1 MPRITF
7 EFDSNAKAV
16 TKDIRAL
23 ENVLSDIENRGR
35 GRRSAATTQARSA
48 IGEVAQQ
55 VNRADLTRA
64 GSQNVIRAANQA
76 GLGTQLEN
84 TANMAGAMIGG
95 VLGKE
100 LQQGIGYLVNEN
112 LRPIKQAIARLRD
125 KAASAPDPAISA
137 GITQLADDLQTQLS
151 AYQELAI
158 SRKSALQ
165 SLQEPRTLQ
174 ALEKVRSEYSKLGV
188 DVGSIGD
195 LGKFASRLATV
206 SPGVSAAIS
215 TLTANVDNIDPQEY
229 AKQVQRI
236 AVDGLKQVQ
245 AQRGELQAA
254 IQRQTSKANQRI
266 GTSFTKVF
274 EERFG
279 AITDFL
285 SGAAT
290 FDANSLPNQMALGVF
305 KDQIKTSGA
314 RDIVRNLDA
323 RNVSELQALS
333 SARAGGDPAQIA
345 TALAAAETAIQK
357 RIRGV
362 NEDLKKLTDLAAA
375 TGDQDLKVAVS
386 ELARTAR
393 EAQQKLLNQVVS
405 SQRAIQAG
413 MFDSMNASI
422 AKFTASTR
430 SAGGD
435 ATTIATKQG
444 LVNFNNRLTDYIGN
458 LLQEQNKA
466 FANIRFESLGGQSLA
481 QLFPGKG
488 GKGLGRQANFITN
501 SLLAPSGFFDADT
514 AEGRQSAIS
523 KAIDNVE
530 PALRGIGLSGKEL
543 EVATKELTDVLEAVR
558 AAYKPVIDTARRLN
572 AQQFEASR
580 ARARRAINEGRYQE
594 AEQIINDLT
603 PFVTTAVPRSRRR
616 LQTGEADVTPTSEA
630 QLSATARTNLEE
642 NRDVIAGDI
651 ARGRERA
658 DREGNLFRRLGTFAG
673 RALSIFGGLQFAIGG
688 TAAAIGGLVEQ
699 ANRLDRA
706 AATVNALSGS
716 FQGFNQVL
724 ALATMQQTK
733 FGGTLEESLQGFNS
747 LIPISKRYGADLL
760 QLDNIARRLAVIDPV
775 QGFQGA
781 SIALKEFFSG
791 DITSLSRRFEID
803 RKTLNSIKDAGSQLE
818 QLQELDKVLADLG
831 ISNAVLEARTQTTAA
846 TYDKFGATLS
856 NTTTLLGKYLQSG
869 FEGLTQSL
877 TNVIDYTGELSNV
890 LANEQAYI
898 NLTTNIERVA
908 RKLVDL
914 QTATE
919 EVENP
924 LAKYAG
930 DFVNL
935 DALVDR
941 NTKSVEELINEWND
955 LIVELNNLRALE
967 GKPLLRL
974 FSQNDYKAIEDIVAI
989 SNATGIP
996 VLRLL
1001 EDTNPLTGQPITAGE
1016 AANQAR
1022 NQVSY
1027 LENKLYELTG
1037 FATEAV
1043 KEQERLAMLYGESY
1057 SGATQFFQNL
1067 FGGNWLSQEYIPGT
1081 VQQAQPNQ
1089 ANAPGMFAPI
1099 YLQDN
1104 LRQVMPSY
1112 LEQLQK
1118 QTDVINT
1125 NTIFYERQAQILEE
1139 QTGINYVDQ
1148 MAEYANQLQFG
1159 QLTQE
1164 EANEVT
1170 RKMLELNKQL
1180 MEVTEDRIRYESDY
1194 ITQNL
1199 ASASSFGGQALN
1211 ESLLNQMNQITQEN
1225 ATQAQKILAQAYLG
1239 AGGGASASG
1248 MSAELMHIVEMAQ
1261 TMYGVTREQLY
1272 YLSQV
1277 EKRQARVTLEANK
1290 SVSAYGALRGQLTGM
1305 QIPMS
1310 EAVRLAMEFNDSVQG
1325 LVSGTMLGQLSLND
1339 RMRFLQGEFSNPMAM
1354 QNQGDVL
1361 GNLDSLLSAILE
1373 KEQERLDLAAKEA
1386 NLAQERTE
1394 EARKKDEERLEFEEK
1409 RSELMRDNQKDLF
1422 ELAKDYEEKK
1432 VDLLEDYEDKKT
1444 NLVEDFEK
1452 RKLQAIKD
1460 AQLQVKENR
1469 TDFFSAL
1476 FGAEALTQ
1484 EDRNRFTGE
1493 YEKIVQEAAGLR
1505 DAGSFQA
1512 AENVL
1517 SSGLQLL
1524 VNQINLLDQLKSSQD
1539 RLADTNKEL
1548 LELTKTTESGIFG
1561 TGASKEKEKL
1571 AKESQD
1577 LQEEIARLEQRIKD
1591 LQVLQKL
1598 QYDEDTTRLD
1608 QARKLRDQEKK
1619 EFKEAMDEMGKTYKD
1634 KLKEMDD
1641 DYKKSLADREANFK
1655 ESLANLDEDFAKSSE
1670 KQKTITVEAEKAQ
1683 ILSFDDMMK
1692 FRQAGYLALEAAR
1705 LAAEGG
1711 NREDIQGQLS
1721 SGLASIRDYFAQR
1734 GTPASQAILT
1744 ALDTLENLPPG
1755 INQRFNPAIG
1765 EAIGAGSGQN
1775 NPYLEEMR
1783 RAGVDVDNITTP
1795 SAIAPFQAALL
1806 NNAGKIE
1813 TNTEALSKAT
1823 EATDNLRK
1831 VLETRRTS
1839 GSVSRPS

>member
-1 MPRITF
+1 MPRISI
-7 EFDSNAKAV
+7 EFDTNAKSVAKQV
-16 TKDIRAL
+16 KDL
-23 ENVLSDIENRGR
+23 ENVLGDIEKRGR
-35 GRRSAATTQARSA
+35 GRRRAASGQTRSA
-48 IGEVAQQ
+48 VGDVAQQ
-55 VNRADLTRA
+55 INRADLTRP

-76 GLGTQLEN
+76 GLGTQLES
-84 TANMAGAMIGG
+84 TANMAGAMLGG

-100 LQQGIGYLVNEN
+100 LQQGIGYIVNEN
-112 LRPIKQAIARLRD
+112 LRPIKQAIARLRE
-125 KAASAPDPAISA
+125 KAASTPDPAIA
-137 GITQLADDLQTQLS
+137 GGITQLADDLQTQLS
-151 AYQELAI
+151 AYQEIAV
-158 SRKSALQ
+158 SRKAALQ
-165 SLQEPRTLQ
+165 ALQEPKTLQ
-174 ALEKVRSEYSKLGV
+174 NLEKVRSQYSKLGV
-188 DVGSIGD
+188 DVGSVGD
-195 LGKFASRLATV
+195 LGKFASQLATV

-229 AKQVQRI
+229 AKQVQKI
-236 AVDGLKQVQ
+236 AVEGLKQVQ
-245 AQRGELQAA
+245 SQRDELKAA
-254 IQRQTSKANQRI
+254 IQRQTQKANRRV
-266 GTSFTKVF
+266 GTAFTKVF
-274 EERFG
+274 EEKFG
-279 AITDFL
+279 SVNDFIT
-285 SGAAT
+285 GAAT
-290 FDANSLPNQMALGVF
+290 FDRSSFTNQAALSVF
-305 KDQIKTSGA
+305 REQIKSTA
-314 RDIVRNLDA
+314 PRDILSNLDA
-323 RNVSELQALS
+323 RSIPQLQALS
-333 SARAGGDPAQIA
+333 DARGTGDPARIA
-345 TALAAAETAIQK
+345 TALSTAEKAIQR
-357 RIRGV
+357 RIKAV
-362 NEDLKKLTDLAAA
+362 QEDLTKLGKIAEA
-375 TGDQDLKVAVS
+375 TGDADLKAAINQ
-386 ELARTAR
+386 LRTTAK
-393 EAQQKLLNQVVS
+393 EAQQKLLNQVTS
-405 SQRAIQAG
+405 SQRAIQSG
-413 MFDSMNASI
+413 MFASMDAALGQFKQVTAT
-422 AKFTASTR
+422 AKGSKVANF
-430 SAGGD
+430 
-435 ATTIATKQG
+435 TKQW
-444 LVNFNNRLTDYIGN
+444 LIDYNNSLTDSIGT
-458 LLQEQNKA
+458 LLQNANKT
-466 FANIRFESLGGQSLA
+466 FAGINFQSLGGQSLA
-481 QLFPGKG
+481 QMFPGKKG
-488 GKGLGRQANFITN
+488 GLGAQANVLTQ
-501 SLLAPSGFFDADT
+501 SLLAPAGFFSATT
-514 AEGRQSAIS
+514 AEGRMDAIAEAS
-523 KAIDNVE
+523 KQVV
-530 PALRGIGLSGKEL
+530 PVLKKIGLSGKEL
-543 EVATKELTDVLEAVR
+543 DDAAEQLGSILEAVSN
-558 AAYKPVIDTARRLN
+558 AYKPVLASVQKLN
-572 AQQFEASR
+572 AEQFYAAR
-580 ARARRAINEGRYQE
+580 ARANRAIAEGRFADAR
-594 AEQIINDLT
+594 AELDNLT
-603 PFVTTAVPRSRRR
+603 PYATTAVPTSRR
-616 LQTGEADVTPTSEA
+616 QMFTSED
-630 QLSATARTNLEE
+630 QVSVTAPNQIPEFSRTNYEE
-642 NRDVIAGDI
+642 NRDRIEADI
-651 ARGRERA
+651 LRGEDRA
-658 DREGNLFRRLGTFAG
+658 NRGGIFERLGRFAG

-724 ALATMQQTK
+724 ALATMQQAK
-733 FGGTLEESLQGFNS
+733 FGGTLEENLQGFNS
-747 LIPISKRYGADLL
+747 LIPVAKRYGADLL

-818 QLQELDKVLADLG
+818 QLQELDKVLAELG

-869 FEGLTQSL
+869 FANLVE
-877 TNVIDYTGELSNV
+877 NVTDTINYTGQLSDV

-919 EVENP
+919 AVENP
-924 LAKYAG
+924 LAKYVG

-941 NTKSVEELINEWND
+941 NTKSVDELVAEWNS
-955 LIVELNNLRALE
+955 LIVELNRLRALE
-967 GKPLLRL
+967 GQPLLRL
-974 FSQNDYKAIEDIVAI
+974 FSTEDYQVIEDLVTI

-996 VLRLL
+996 VLSLL
-1001 EDTNPLTGQPITAGE
+1001 EDRDPLTGQPISAGASAVTA
-1016 AANQAR
+1016 N
-1022 NQVSY
+1022 NQVTF
-1027 LENKLYELTG
+1027 LEDLLANFTGYE
-1037 FATEAV
+1037 TEAV
-1043 KEQERLAMLYGESY
+1043 RNRNRTANLYGMA
-1057 SGATQFFQNL
+1057 GGGGLLAPIRNM
-1067 FGGNWLSQEYIPGT
+1067 FGSMALPDQYFAGMVQEAQP
-1081 VQQAQPNQ
+1081 QQAGYQ
-1089 ANAPGMFAPI
+1089 AFSGVVQM
-1099 YLQDN
+1099 QQN

-1112 LEQLQK
+1112 LEQLQR
-1118 QTDVINT
+1118 QTETINA
-1125 NTIFYERQAQILEE
+1125 NTGFYERQAQILEE
-1139 QTGINYVDQ
+1139 QTGINYTEQ
-1148 MAEYANQLQFG
+1148 LAEYANQLEFG

-1164 EANEVT
+1164 ESNEVV

-1180 MEVTEDRIRYESDY
+1180 LEVTEARIKYESDY

-1239 AGGGASASG
+1239 AGGGASATG
-1248 MSAELMHIVEMAQ
+1248 MSTELMHIVEMAQ

-1310 EAVRLAMEFNDSVQG
+1310 AAVRLAMEFNDSVQG
-1325 LVSGTMLGQLSLND
+1325 MVSGTMLGQLGSDD
-1339 RMRFLQGEFSNPMAM
+1339 RMRFLQGEFSNPMSM
-1354 QNQGDVL
+1354 QSQGDVL
-1361 GNLDSLLSAILE
+1361 GNLDSVLSAILE

-1386 NLAQERTE
+1386 NLAQERAE

-1409 RSELMRDNQKDLF
+1409 RTDLMKDNQKDLL

-1432 VDLLEDYEDKKT
+1432 VDLLKDYEDKKT

-1493 YEKIVQEAAGLR
+1493 YEKIVQEAASLR

-1539 RLADTNKEL
+1539 KLADTNKEL
-1548 LELTKTTESGIFG
+1548 LELTKTTESGVFG
-1561 TGASKEKEKL
+1561 TGLSKEKDKL
-1571 AKESQD
+1571 DKESKD

-1598 QYDEDTTRLD
+1598 QYDEDATRLD

-1655 ESLANLDEDFAKSSE
+1655 ESLDNLDEDFAKSTE
-1670 KQKTITVEAEKAQ
+1670 NQKVTTIEAEKAQ

-1721 SGLASIRDYFAQR
+1721 SGLASIREYFTQR

-1744 ALDTLENLPPG
+1744 ALDTLENLSPG

-1783 RAGVDVDNITTP
+1783 RAGVDVEGITTP

-1813 TNTEALSKAT
+1813 TNTEALAKAT
-1823 EATDNLRK
+1823 DATDKLRK
-1831 VLETRRTS
+1831 VLETRS
-1839 GSVSRPS
+1839 SSNSVSRAN

>member
-1 MPRITF
+1 
-7 EFDSNAKAV
+7 
-16 TKDIRAL
+16 
-23 ENVLSDIENRGR
+23 
-35 GRRSAATTQARSA
+35 
-48 IGEVAQQ
+48 
-55 VNRADLTRA
+55 
-64 GSQNVIRAANQA
+64 
-76 GLGTQLEN
+76 
-84 TANMAGAMIGG
+84 
-95 VLGKE
+95 
-100 LQQGIGYLVNEN
+100 
-112 LRPIKQAIARLRD
+112 
-125 KAASAPDPAISA
+125 
-137 GITQLADDLQTQLS
+137 
-151 AYQELAI
+151 
-158 SRKSALQ
+158 
-165 SLQEPRTLQ
+165 
-174 ALEKVRSEYSKLGV
+174 
-188 DVGSIGD
+188 
-195 LGKFASRLATV
+195 
-206 SPGVSAAIS
+206 
-215 TLTANVDNIDPQEY
+215 
-229 AKQVQRI
+229 
-236 AVDGLKQVQ
+236 
-245 AQRGELQAA
+245 
-254 IQRQTSKANQRI
+254 
-266 GTSFTKVF
+266 
-274 EERFG
+274 
-279 AITDFL
+279 
-285 SGAAT
+285 
-290 FDANSLPNQMALGVF
+290 
-305 KDQIKTSGA
+305 
-314 RDIVRNLDA
+314 
-323 RNVSELQALS
+323 VSELQALS
-333 SARAGGDPAQIA
+333 SARAGGDPTQIA

-362 NEDLKKLTDLAAA
+362 NEDLRKLTDLAAA

-405 SQRAIQAG
+405 SQRAIQTG
-413 MFDSMNASI
+413 MFDSMNASV

-523 KAIDNVE
+523 QAIDNVE

-651 ARGRERA
+651 VRGRERA

-724 ALATMQQTK
+724 ALATMQQAK
-733 FGGTLEESLQGFNS
+733 FGGTLEENLQGFNS
-747 LIPISKRYGADLL
+747 LIPVAKRYGADLL

-869 FEGLTQSL
+869 FANLVE
-877 TNVIDYTGELSNV
+877 NVTDTINYTGQLSDV

-924 LAKYAG
+924 LAKYTG

-941 NTKSVEELINEWND
+941 NKKSVDELVAEWNT
-955 LIVELNNLRALE
+955 LIVELNRLRALE
-967 GKPLLRL
+967 GEPLLRL
-974 FSQNDYKAIEDIVAI
+974 FSKEDYQVIEDLVTI

-996 VLRLL
+996 VLSLL
-1001 EDTNPLTGQPITAGE
+1001 EDRDPLTGQPISAGASAV
-1016 AANQAR
+1016 AAN
-1022 NQVSY
+1022 NQVTF
-1027 LENKLYELTG
+1027 LEDLLANFTGYE
-1037 FATEAV
+1037 TEAV
-1043 KEQERLAMLYGESY
+1043 RNRNRTANLYGMA
-1057 SGATQFFQNL
+1057 GGGGLLAPIRNM
-1067 FGGNWLSQEYIPGT
+1067 FGSMALPDQYFAGMVQEAQP
-1081 VQQAQPNQ
+1081 QQAGYQ
-1089 ANAPGMFAPI
+1089 AFSGVVQM
-1099 YLQDN
+1099 QQN

-1112 LEQLQK
+1112 LEQLQR
-1118 QTDVINT
+1118 QTETINA
-1125 NTIFYERQAQILEE
+1125 NTGFYERQAQILEE
-1139 QTGINYVDQ
+1139 QTGINYTEQ
-1148 MAEYANQLQFG
+1148 LAEYANQLEFG

-1164 EANEVT
+1164 EANEVV

-1180 MEVTEDRIRYESDY
+1180 LEVTEARIQYESDY

-1199 ASASSFGGQALN
+1199 ATASSFGGQALN
-1211 ESLLNQMNQITQEN
+1211 ESLVNQMNQITQES
-1225 ATQAQKILAQAYLG
+1225 ATQAQKILAQAYLSS
-1239 AGGGASASG
+1239 GGGASVSG
-1248 MSAELMHIVEMAQ
+1248 MSSETMKIVEMAQ
-1261 TMYGVTREQLY
+1261 SMYGMTREQLY

-1325 LVSGTMLGQLSLND
+1325 LVSGTMLGQLGLSD
-1339 RMRFLQGEFSNPMAM
+1339 RMRFLQGEFSNPMSM
-1354 QNQGDVL
+1354 QNQGDVF

-1373 KEQERLDLAAKEA
+1373 KEQERLDLAAEEA
-1386 NLAQERTE
+1386 NLAQERAE

-1409 RSELMRDNQKDLF
+1409 RNDLMKDNQKDLL

-1493 YEKIVQEAAGLR
+1493 YEKIVQEAASLR

-1561 TGASKEKEKL
+1561 TGLSKEKDKL
-1571 AKESQD
+1571 DKESKD

-1598 QYDEDTTRLD
+1598 QYDEDATRLE

-1619 EFKEAMDEMGKTYKD
+1619 DFKDAMDEMGKTYKD

-1655 ESLANLDEDFAKSSE
+1655 ESLDNLDEDFAKSSE
-1670 KQKTITVEAEKAQ
+1670 KQKATTIEAEKAQ

-1711 NREDIQGQLS
+1711 NREDIQQQLS
-1721 SGLASIRDYFAQR
+1721 SGLSSIRDYFAQR

-1755 INQRFNPAIG
+1755 ITQKFNPAIG
-1765 EAIGAGSGQN
+1765 EAIGAGSGQT

-1783 RAGVDVDNITTP
+1783 RAGVDVENITTP

-1813 TNTEALSKAT
+1813 SNTSALSKAT
-1823 EATDNLRK
+1823 DATDKLRK
-1831 VLETRRTS
+1831 VLETRS
-1839 GSVSRPS
+1839 SVGSVGRPS